1 MTEYPAGWTCEL
13 VLVRI
18 ERYRASTLAR
28 AEALALA
35 EHFEACVGCAQRLVL
50 MVAGTVRHG

>member
-13 VLVRI
+13 VLVRL
-18 ERYRASTLAR
+18 EQYRANTLAR

-35 EHFEACVGCAQRLVL
+35 EHFEACFSCAQRLVL
-50 MVAGTVRHG
+50 IVTGPARRG